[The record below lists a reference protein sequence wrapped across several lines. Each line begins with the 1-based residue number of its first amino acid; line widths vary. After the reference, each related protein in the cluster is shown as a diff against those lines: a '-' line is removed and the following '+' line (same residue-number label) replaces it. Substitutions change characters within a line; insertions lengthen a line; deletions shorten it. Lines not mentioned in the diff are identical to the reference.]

1 VQGSTNITEL
11 RLVTPDQES
20 SMNPAWW
27 LKKGF
32 EQICSR
38 ESLKAKAAII
48 EKTIFVTEHQRER
61 HDFDPRTFYENRF

>member
-1 VQGSTNITEL
+1 
-11 RLVTPDQES
+11 
-20 SMNPAWW
+20 MNPAWW